1 MNLKTYPW
9 VSIFSICILLA
20 GHGAS
25 AKDIEVA
32 GTLVAEG
39 SRENIRIPV
48 GNGGN
53 NSAEPATFIPVTVI
67 NGGKS
72 GPVLAT
78 IAGVHG
84 YEYNSILAL
93 SLIHI

>member
-1 MNLKTYPW
+1 MNFKTYPW
-9 VSIFSICILLA
+9 VSIVSICILLA

-25 AKDIEVA
+25 AKDIDVA

-39 SRENIRIPV
+39 SREDIIIPV
-48 GNGGN
+48 GAGGN
-53 NSAEPATFIPVTVI
+53 NSAELETFIPVTVI
-67 NGGKS
+67 NGVKS

-84 YEYNSILAL
+84 YEYN
-93 SLIHI
+93 